1 MQKKVVAFA
10 TKIMNLLEVKRT
22 EGQQRWEQQQEM
34 DNRKTRSQIHM
45 TYPSNEDP
53 WKALFLHERLCQT
66 LKPPLGQSQQA
77 LFPAQRQDCFHK
89 CSITFAPPSL
99 CPNTCTHNIHNICSQ
114 SAEPTPQKNNPP
126 PVKKVNTANGK
137 SRGNYPLIFARLNL
151 LLLQSVSVCAL
162 IAANWI

>member
-53 WKALFLHERLCQT
+53 
-66 LKPPLGQSQQA
+66 
-77 LFPAQRQDCFHK
+77 
-89 CSITFAPPSL
+89 
-99 CPNTCTHNIHNICSQ
+99 
-114 SAEPTPQKNNPP
+114 
-126 PVKKVNTANGK
+126 
-137 SRGNYPLIFARLNL
+137 
-151 LLLQSVSVCAL
+151 
-162 IAANWI
+162 